1 MLHSRHQRY
10 IDQTIIIY
18 GRYDILMCIVANIDR
33 DISKS
38 YKVIQKTLSYE
49 GVFLAFLLIAFV
61 GGVLFEVDFYI

>member
-1 MLHSRHQRY
+1 
-10 IDQTIIIY
+10 
-18 GRYDILMCIVANIDR
+18 MCIVAKLDR